1 MSEKALQIFKD
12 FPKFSKYS
20 IAEGKY
26 IYGRNGE
33 IMRVD
38 RSTYDVN
45 KNVSFE
51 TNEQKGEENNVESKR
66 GRKQKETVILDNSI
80 EFNPQTLLNKN
91 ES

>member
-12 FPKFSKYS
+12 FPKFSKYQLV
-20 IAEGKY
+20 EGRY

-51 TNEQKGEENNVESKR
+51 TSEQKVEENVESKR
-66 GRKQKETVILDNSI
+66 GRKPKETTVLDNSI
-80 EFNPQTLLNKN
+80 EFNPQTLLKN